1 MWISGAVSI
10 NRDLERFKG
19 VLVLCFWFC
28 LMYLANAWMPL
39 YRDDY
44 WAALVWGTCDHF
56 ESFWDI
62 FRSLGRYYMM
72 HGGRLVSFFIQFAFL
87 YFGKFWFNLANAF
100 VFAAMCAV
108 MVMHC
113 RRELSFADEP
123 KMLFTVG
130 AFMWFGLSHF
140 GEVVIWLC
148 GAAVYLWTGLL
159 TAIFL
164 LPYNLAA
171 AGRWEKPWRG
181 QSVWMFILGMVAACS
196 VENLTVTTTLLA
208 AGFCIRAY
216 DRREYSE
223 WMGMGAVGAF
233 LGTFICIIAPGNFVR
248 IVEDNDRS
256 WFFHLLNQIPANL
269 EMVLYMTP
277 VLLTMVLAVRLLYMA
292 SARRHGI
299 LMPPAPQREEPHR
312 VLLCVLTLCTVSFFT
327 NGFFYKT
334 LEALVVYGI
343 FFPLGLMEEVLL
355 AHFNNTMQGLEEA
368 LIYLLGVSYIY
379 LASVRKL
386 GVQGSRIKALKK
398 RISCSELASD
408 FPQLRYAMFFVGLC
422 FVNNLWMLGAPS
434 FPGRALFSSSVMLAV
449 GAAVVLRIPEVR
461 EKLFEHADGRLFRR
475 GGVCLLAFIVA
486 GTLMVLHEIWQE
498 DAVRIAYIEQ
508 QAAEGAKTVSV
519 PPSAIPEQR
528 RILRHIAYD
537 DFDAGL
543 TRDPVCDYFGIDTI
557 KLDAKLRIEDLRAD

>member
-1 MWISGAVSI
+1 MDCGAVSI
-10 NRDLERFKG
+10 HRDLEKFKG
-19 VLVLCFWFC
+19 VLVLCFWFG
-28 LMYLANAWMPL
+28 LMYLANSWMPL

-44 WAALVWGTCDHF
+44 WAAVVWGTSDHF
-56 ESFWDI
+56 ESFWDV

-87 YFGKFWFNLANAF
+87 YFGKFWFNVANAF

-108 MVMHC
+108 IVMHC

-123 KMLFTVG
+123 KLLFVVG

-159 TAIFL
+159 TALFL

-181 QSVWMFILGMVAACS
+181 QSVWMFFLGMIAACS

-208 AGFCIRAY
+208 AGFCVHAY
-216 DRREYSE
+216 ERRELSE
-223 WMGMGAVGAF
+223 WMWMGVVGAF
-233 LGTFICIIAPGNFVR
+233 LGTFICVIAPGNYVR
-248 IVEDNDRS
+248 IVEDHDRS
-256 WFFHLLNQIPANL
+256 WLFHLLNQIPANL

-277 VLLTMVLAVRLLYMA
+277 VLLTMVLALRLLYRA
-292 SARRHGI
+292 AARRRGI
-299 LMPPAPQREEPHR
+299 LVPPAPRREESHR
-312 VLLCVLTLCTVSFFT
+312 VLLGVLALSTVSFFT

-343 FFPLGLMEEVLL
+343 FFPLGLTEDVLL
-355 AHFNNTMQGLEEA
+355 SHFNNTMQGLEEA
-368 LIYLLGVSYIY
+368 LIYLLGVGYVY

-398 RISCSELASD
+398 RISWGELAAE
-408 FPQLRYAMFFVGLC
+408 FPQLRYAAFFAGLC
-422 FVNNLWMLGAPS
+422 VVNNLWMLGAPS
-434 FPGRALFSSSVMLAV
+434 FPGRALFSSSVMMV
-449 GAAVVLRIPEVR
+449 IGAAVVLRIPEVR
-461 EKLFEHADGRLFRR
+461 ARLFEHADGRIFRR

-486 GTLMVLHEIWQE
+486 GTLTVLHEIWQE
-498 DAVRIAYIEQ
+498 DAVRIAYIARE
-508 QAAEGAKTVSV
+508 AAEGAKTVSV

-543 TRDPVCDYFGIDTI
+543 TRNPVCDYYGIDMI
-557 KLDAKLRIEDLRAD
+557 ELDSKLRIEDCK